1 MSQQATSLESRH
13 EVERRFHDERMAD
26 RQIDDRD
33 FYAVA
38 RMDCWM
44 AWIDVTLRKWIR
56 RAEMDAGQ
64 RPGKRRTSSWIRR
77 RSFRL

>member
-38 RMDCWM
+38 GMDCGM
-44 AWIDVTLRKWIR
+44 AWIDVTKQ
-56 RAEMDAGQ
+56 ESGHVC
-64 RPGKRRTSSWIRR
+64 
-77 RSFRL
+77 

>member
-38 RMDCWM
+38 GMDCWM
-44 AWIDVTLRKWIR
+44 PWIDVTKQ
-56 RAEMDAGQ
+56 ESGHVC
-64 RPGKRRTSSWIRR
+64 
-77 RSFRL
+77 